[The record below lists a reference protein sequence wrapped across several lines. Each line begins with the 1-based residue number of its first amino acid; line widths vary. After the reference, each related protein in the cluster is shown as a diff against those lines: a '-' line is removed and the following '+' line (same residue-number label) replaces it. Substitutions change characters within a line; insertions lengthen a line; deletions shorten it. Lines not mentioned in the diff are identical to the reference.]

1 MIDTAA
7 NYQRCDR
14 VAILPFKEARYD
26 QLCQTGGRRRTNM
39 IMIVLIKE
47 QQQHEDNPHDPPRFF
62 FLLTI
67 TRLRLTYARNNH
79 IHTPRFGMVEDALSN
94 DSFMQRRR

>member
-1 MIDTAA
+1 
-7 NYQRCDR
+7 
-14 VAILPFKEARYD
+14 
-26 QLCQTGGRRRTNM
+26 M
-39 IMIVLIKE
+39 IMIVIKE

-79 IHTPRFGMVEDALSN
+79 IHTPRFGMVEDAPSI
-94 DSFMQRRR
+94 DSFMKQRRR